1 MQMSIQKA
9 CRQCQCRYVPDSP
22 VARGEATR
30 NVPFTADE
38 GSLEAALREALQRAG
53 GTVLAS
59 VNA

>member
-1 MQMSIQKA
+1 M
-9 CRQCQCRYVPDSP
+9 
-22 VARGEATR
+22 ARGEATR